1 MEKINFKNGQ
11 APYINDT
18 NLNQLQTNIEEA
30 IDSKSSLPSGGT
42 IGQVLAKASNTDND
56 VEWVD
61 QTDSGPVV
69 TIVDNLESESTTNA
83 LSANQGKIL
92 NEKINN
98 INTYSTEE
106 INTGKTWINGK
117 PMYRKIVSFIVS
129 NKTIS
134 LSNLD
139 FEDGIIEWCR
149 MRIGNYIDML
159 PYISGN
165 IKYAWLQI
173 YKSSSSEWQLGISTN
188 DADISSFP
196 VEACLLYTKTT
207 D

>member
-1 MEKINFKNGQ
+1 
-11 APYINDT
+11 
-18 NLNQLQTNIEEA
+18 
-30 IDSKSSLPSGGT
+30 
-42 IGQVLAKASNTDND
+42 
-56 VEWVD
+56 
-61 QTDSGPVV
+61 
-69 TIVDNLESESTTNA
+69 
-83 LSANQGKIL
+83 
-92 NEKINN
+92 
-98 INTYSTEE
+98 
-106 INTGKTWINGK
+106 
-117 PMYRKIVSFIVS
+117 
-129 NKTIS
+129 
-134 LSNLD
+134 
-139 FEDGIIEWCR
+139 